1 MASLY
6 HLYLS
11 SFTISRILVINRNH
25 IIGGQ
30 FHLWNRNQ
38 LITYQI
44 TIPILFSITRIPILS
59 PRSSIPIFKAI
70 MITSRSY
77 MVIIITF
84 KQFLAPFNTFDKPA
98 DKSFGYVD
106 AGFTEAR
113 ARDKT
118 LFTKDTAVPVF
129 PNSFS
134 TSAISKRKSAKRYTY
149 RLLLA

>member
-84 KQFLAPFNTFDKPA
+84 KSFLRHSIPLLLVSVNPSNSAANSKRRSWKIYSLTASFDKPA
-98 DKSFGYVD
+98 DKSFG
-106 AGFTEAR
+106 
-113 ARDKT
+113 
-118 LFTKDTAVPVF
+118 
-129 PNSFS
+129 
-134 TSAISKRKSAKRYTY
+134 
-149 RLLLA
+149 

>member
-84 KQFLAPFNTFDKPA
+84 KQFLAPFNTSPSCVRKPVKLCCQFEKTFMEIYSLTASFDKPA
-98 DKSFGYVD
+98 DKSFG
-106 AGFTEAR
+106 
-113 ARDKT
+113 
-118 LFTKDTAVPVF
+118 
-129 PNSFS
+129 
-134 TSAISKRKSAKRYTY
+134 
-149 RLLLA
+149 

>member
-38 LITYQI
+38 LITNQI
-44 TIPILFSITRIPILS
+44 TIPVLCSIIRIPILS

-84 KQFLAPFNTFDKPA
+84 KQFLAPFNTSPSCVRKPVKLCANSKRRSWKIYSLTASFDKPA
-98 DKSFGYVD
+98 DKSFG
-106 AGFTEAR
+106 
-113 ARDKT
+113 
-118 LFTKDTAVPVF
+118 
-129 PNSFS
+129 
-134 TSAISKRKSAKRYTY
+134 
-149 RLLLA
+149 